1 MGRWFYDATIRIELS
16 SKGRKNVKR
25 KSLEAA
31 PCPIARSLD
40 VIGDWWSLL
49 IVRDAFLGRRRFGEF
64 QKSLGL
70 SKNILTQRL
79 RGLVDD
85 GIMTQVPASD
95 GSSYQEYALTPK
107 GRDLHTVI
115 LALRQWGED
124 HCFDAEPCPT
134 ALVERATGKPV
145 RRLTVQAE
153 DGRPLKLGETMVV
166 PPAG

>member
-1 MGRWFYDATIRIELS
+1 MR
-16 SKGRKNVKR
+16 R

-64 QKSLGL
+64 QNSLGL

-85 GIMTQVPASD
+85 GIMTQVPASG
-95 GSSYQEYALTPK
+95 GSSYREYALTPK
-107 GRDLHTVI
+107 GRDLHTII

-124 HCFDAEPCPT
+124 HCFNAEPCPT

-145 RRLTVQAE
+145 RKLAIQAE
-153 DGRPLKLGETMVV
+153 DGRALALTETMVV
-166 PPAG
+166 SQAG